1 MAKRFFLLVLVV
13 IANQLY
19 ANIDTV
25 YNLNN
30 SGTGSLRTAVLY
42 AGIGD
47 TIVFN
52 PALLSNGS
60 DTLFLNTPIVLSK
73 RITIKGL
80 YTNSDTI
87 YFASVLSSRLFVC
100 NFSSAGFKNVQFDS
114 LVVASAQFG
123 NNGGAI
129 YFYQGDT
136 LRVTNS
142 IFRNCNSGKNGGA
155 IYAQGATTQNT
166 VVLINNVRFNTNIA
180 LRKGGSIFTEGVFR
194 VLIRNSFFMN
204 CQADSGAAVAS
215 IHSNTAV
222 TSRLL
227 LNNCNVE
234 NNSADLIG
242 GGVYARNI
250 KDVRINN
257 SWVSSNSAVKGGGAY
272 LHAYNNNGHNT
283 SFIALKSEFS
293 DNSVSDEG
301 GAIYFA
307 DGASVSLDSTIFNSN
322 YAFQKGAGLYASQV
336 TNYALISHSTMDSNQ
351 TTYGGGAIEVLSSKE
366 LIVNSSEFK
375 YNSVVIGS
383 GGGIESYSMDKIIM
397 NNSVLQSNQGSGFY
411 AIGCDTLMLDSIT
424 FKNNQTNPFSWG
436 GGATI
441 ENYDSVY
448 MNQCI
453 FKNNSSAG
461 YGGGLFLSALNGS
474 TFINRSLFKNNNSIS
489 GGGGISATGGTFTH
503 VSRLTIR
510 NSLFHSNNTTYKGG
524 AIGTAYGQNLSLWID
539 SCRISNNSA
548 GPHPIWGA
556 GGGISFESRFFKM
569 TYTTLDSN
577 SATNLGGGLFVWGA
591 DSLFIISN
599 STISS
604 NSSPNGGGLYISY
617 LPKMDLINSSVVHN
631 SGTLGSGIYL
641 GSGNQLYVKS
651 SIIANNSNSSLYL
664 GNQNFPI
671 NSLGYNIFQN
681 QTPGA
686 ISSDYQNVNS
696 TQLALGPLQF
706 NGGIGLTH
714 LPDTNSLAVNR
725 GNPMDFSPAQNGPI
739 IGLRRDIGA
748 AESAVA
754 PILGD
759 TIDIIACDS
768 ILINSNWIVSSE
780 VLTDT
785 ALTSQGQDSLFF
797 TSIIIKH
804 SYKIVDSIQA
814 CKYYTWINGTTYT
827 SKASGDSVVL
837 SSSAGC
843 DSIVFLDLVINPD
856 LSIVYNWNTLT
867 SNALNANFQWLD
879 CDSGYAAIP
888 GETNAL
894 FVAKKVGSY
903 AVEVTQNGCTDTSNC
918 YFIDQIGWE
927 ENALGQLVVYPNP
940 TTHKFIRIDNL
951 PKEAVIEIYDNAGS
965 LLRILGTSE
974 EVVDISFLS
983 PGTYVLHLINGTS
996 KRITKLVVL

>member
-1 MAKRFFLLVLVV
+1 
-13 IANQLY
+13 
-19 ANIDTV
+19 
-25 YNLNN
+25 
-30 SGTGSLRTAVLY
+30 
-42 AGIGD
+42 
-47 TIVFN
+47 
-52 PALLSNGS
+52 
-60 DTLFLNTPIVLSK
+60 
-73 RITIKGL
+73 
-80 YTNSDTI
+80 
-87 YFASVLSSRLFVC
+87 
-100 NFSSAGFKNVQFDS
+100 
-114 LVVASAQFG
+114 
-123 NNGGAI
+123 
-129 YFYQGDT
+129 
-136 LRVTNS
+136 
-142 IFRNCNSGKNGGA
+142 
-155 IYAQGATTQNT
+155 
-166 VVLINNVRFNTNIA
+166 
-180 LRKGGSIFTEGVFR
+180 
-194 VLIRNSFFMN
+194 
-204 CQADSGAAVAS
+204 
-215 IHSNTAV
+215 
-222 TSRLL
+222 
-227 LNNCNVE
+227 
-234 NNSADLIG
+234 
-242 GGVYARNI
+242 
-250 KDVRINN
+250 
-257 SWVSSNSAVKGGGAY
+257 
-272 LHAYNNNGHNT
+272 
-283 SFIALKSEFS
+283 
-293 DNSVSDEG
+293 
-301 GAIYFA
+301 
-307 DGASVSLDSTIFNSN
+307 
-322 YAFQKGAGLYASQV
+322 
-336 TNYALISHSTMDSNQ
+336 
-351 TTYGGGAIEVLSSKE
+351 
-366 LIVNSSEFK
+366 
-375 YNSVVIGS
+375 
-383 GGGIESYSMDKIIM
+383 
-397 NNSVLQSNQGSGFY
+397 
-411 AIGCDTLMLDSIT
+411 MLDSII
-424 FKNNQTNPFSWG
+424 FKNNETHPFNRG
-436 GGATI
+436 GGASLTF
-441 ENYDSVY
+441 YDTAY
-448 MNQCI
+448 INQCI
-453 FKNNSSAG
+453 FEDNMSYAS
-461 YGGGLFLSALNGS
+461 GGALSLRPTIGN

-489 GGGGISATGGTFTH
+489 GGGGIWATGGTLSD
-503 VSRLTIR
+503 VSNLNIR
-510 NSLFHSNNTTYKGG
+510 NSLFYSNNTTYKGG

-548 GPHPIWGA
+548 GPHPTWGA
-556 GGGISFESRFFKM
+556 GGGISFESNFFKM

-577 SATNLGGGLFVWGA
+577 SATNLGGGLYVYGA

-641 GSGNQLYVKS
+641 NSGNMLHVQS
-651 SIIANNSNSSLYL
+651 SIIANNINQSLYL
-664 GNQNFPI
+664 GSQNTPI

-686 ISSDYQNVNS
+686 IASDYQNINS
-696 TQLALGPLQF
+696 AQLSLGPLQF

-714 LPDTNSLAVNR
+714 LPDSNSIAVNR
-725 GNPMDFSPAQNGPI
+725 GNPLDFSPAQNGPI

-768 ILINSNWIVSSE
+768 VLINSNWIVSSE

-827 SKASGDSVVL
+827 SNASGDSVVL

-867 SNALNANFQWLD
+867 SNAKNANYQWLD

-940 TTHKFIRIDNL
+940 TTHKFIRIDNW